1 MKTIFIWNFVAGE
14 ILDQLVDW
22 IYGQLV
28 GFLGNF
34 FALMGNMG
42 VELFE
47 LEWVDAIV
55 LFFSR
60 LAWALFSVSV
70 VVCAFECG
78 IEYSAGRGNLQQT
91 ALNIIK
97 GFLAVSLFTVVPIR
111 LYALSVS
118 LQGTFSAGLTGYGRS
133 IGEVGQDIIT
143 ELSEIQSLGDVVNSS
158 HFGLG
163 IISSPIM
170 LLFCIILMA
179 WAVLKVFF
187 ANLKRGGILLI
198 QIAVGS
204 LYMFSVP
211 RGYLDGF
218 TGWMKQVIGL
228 CLTAFLQ
235 STILIAGLMV
245 FKEHALMGIGLML
258 SAGEVPRIAGSF
270 GVDTTTRASLSS
282 AVYTAQSAISVTRT
296 IAAVVK

>member
-97 GFLAVSLFTVVPIR
+97 GLLAVSLFTVVPVR

-198 QIAVGS
+198 QIAVGT

-245 FKEHALMGIGLML
+245 FKEHALMGVGLML